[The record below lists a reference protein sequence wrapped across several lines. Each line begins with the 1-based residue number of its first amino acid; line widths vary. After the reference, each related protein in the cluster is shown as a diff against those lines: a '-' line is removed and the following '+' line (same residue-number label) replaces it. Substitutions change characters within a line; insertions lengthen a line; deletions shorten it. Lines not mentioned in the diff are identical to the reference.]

1 MGGWEGVGFPSAR
14 TKPPF
19 VSAYATGVK
28 AAAGPALF
36 ERVAPFELTKRAAQR
51 AFHPPLPVP
60 SPSPALPPTGP
71 LPARSWAC
79 IEVKGQRSVFSPPGA
94 WVRQGGWVPHI
105 DSDAGGGDAS
115 SHSHRPSPQC
125 PSPQAT
131 RLYLPT
137 QGERGGVRSPAS
149 PAQKL
154 SSPLP
159 SAVLFSSAR
168 SAGPPTRLLRRG
180 SRGRAR

>member
-1 MGGWEGVGFPSAR
+1 MGLGCVGMWEGVGSPSAR
-14 TKPPF
+14 AKPPF
-19 VSAYATGVK
+19 VSAYATG
-28 AAAGPALF
+28 ARASLYGRA
-36 ERVAPFELTKRAAQR
+36 RRAA
-51 AFHPPLPVP
+51 HPP
-60 SPSPALPPTGP
+60 SPSPYPSPAPRPTGP
-71 LPARSWAC
+71 LPERSWAY
-79 IEVKGQRSVFSPPGA
+79 IEEAGQRSAFCRPTHQDGRA
-94 WVRQGGWVPHI
+94 GGWVI
-105 DSDAGGGDAS
+105 RDSDSDSDAGGVDAS

-131 RLYLPT
+131 RLSLLTPAS
-137 QGERGGVRSPAS
+137 RGGVRSPAS